1 MIELKSDLINQY
13 LKINNNIL
21 AVFGSSQ
28 CKHCIDLKPQLY
40 KLSSEYPEREII
52 FIDCDKFPISA
63 DLYDIDKYP
72 TIIHFKYQ
80 LPIHTETTSNI
91 NRIKEIWKE

>member
-1 MIELKSDLINQY
+1 VIELKSDLIDQY

-63 DLYDIDKYP
+63 DLYYIENYP
-72 TIIHFKYQ
+72 TIIHFIQ
-80 LPIHTETTSNI
+80 QQPIDTIITNNI
-91 NRIKEIWKE
+91 NKIKSLWNL